1 VSNFDVIKPFL
12 PENPNDLEFMGARYR
27 EGGTLARLLWEH
39 PYDTKLPRYM
49 HRLTM
54 PTLLVWGDEDKLIP
68 AAHAEIWRSFIPKA
82 DIQIFKG
89 AGHLVLDEKREAV
102 DAVQRFLS

>member
-1 VSNFDVIKPFL
+1 
-12 PENPNDLEFMGARYR
+12 M
-27 EGGTLARLLWEH
+27 
-39 PYDTKLPRYM
+39 PRHL

-54 PTLLVWGDEDKLIP
+54 PTLLLWGEEDRLVP
-68 AAHAEIWRSFIPKA
+68 AQQAETWRKFIPTA

-102 DAVQRFLS
+102 EAVERFLA